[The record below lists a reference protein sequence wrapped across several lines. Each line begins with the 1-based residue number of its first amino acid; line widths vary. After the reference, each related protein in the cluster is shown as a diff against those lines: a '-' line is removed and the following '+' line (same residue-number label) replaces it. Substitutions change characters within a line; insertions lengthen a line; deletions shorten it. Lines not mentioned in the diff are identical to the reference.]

1 MMQHMM
7 TMSQGQYSQPS
18 VGWMN
23 LQPPQQF
30 NLEQEVEMVDQ
41 DGWTQA
47 DMDRINGLHQRE
59 LAEEQLFAV
68 HGEELDWMTEEE
80 KQKLRDDL

>member
-47 DMDRINGLHQRE
+47 EMDRINGLHQQE
-59 LAEEQLFAV
+59 LAEEKLFAV
-68 HGEELDWMTEEE
+68 HGEALDWMTDEE
-80 KQKLRDDL
+80 KLKLREDL